1 MLSIARRSSYL
12 SKDIIYIR
20 AVLGEGDE
28 VTSAATSP
36 SRALISNPQSSR
48 QLRRRSEARAKTAHH
63 NRSTFLYAQRMHS
76 CIIKNGKGTHM
87 SIFDRYEFLVAERD
101 RRDLALLRWTLVIIF
116 LWFGAMKFTAY
127 EADAIAPL
135 IGHSPIMGWLSIF
148 GMLGQ
153 SYLIG
158 VIELS
163 TAFVLILGAFRPVFS
178 ALGALMSAG
187 TYLITLTFFVT
198 TPGVGEPTAG
208 GFPALSAMPGQF
220 LLKDA
225 VLLAASLV
233 LLRASIRDKS
243 AAVPS

>member
-1 MLSIARRSSYL
+1 MLSISRRSSYL
-12 SKDIIYIR
+12 SEDIIYIR
-20 AVLGEGDE
+20 AVFGEGDE

-48 QLRRRSEARAKTAHH
+48 QLRRRSEARARQPITTADIFVCATHAFVHH
-63 NRSTFLYAQRMHS
+63 
-76 CIIKNGKGTHM
+76 THM

-163 TAFVLILGAFRPVFS
+163 TAFVLMLGAFRPVFS

-198 TPGVGEPTAG
+198 TPG
-208 GFPALSAMPGQF
+208 GFPCAISYA
-220 LLKDA
+220 
-225 VLLAASLV
+225 
-233 LLRASIRDKS
+233 RAIST
-243 AAVPS
+243 